1 MPSNAETER
10 WAVDTSVAVAFLDA
24 GHSAH
29 ELCLAALRGR
39 AAALSGHAAFE
50 SYSALTRL
58 PEPNRVS
65 VTDARRGLEA
75 AFPESCWLPAEDQDS
90 LIKRL
95 SEIGIAGGAVFDALV
110 GEAARVNGR
119 ILLTRDR
126 RALPTYDLLGVG
138 YQIVK

>member
-39 AAALSGHAAFE
+39 AAALSGHATFE
-50 SYSALTRL
+50 SYSVLTRL

-65 VTDARRGLEA
+65 ATDARRGLEYDDVA
-75 AFPESCWLPAEDQDS
+75 RADLRLDRPARQPWPG
-90 LIKRL
+90 RL
-95 SEIGIAGGAVFDALV
+95 
-110 GEAARVNGR
+110 RN
-119 ILLTRDR
+119 
-126 RALPTYDLLGVG
+126 
-138 YQIVK
+138 